1 MADASP
7 TVARRTLAR
16 VLRQRREQARI
27 TAAKAAKYAGM
38 HAATLSKVESATT
51 RIQPGTAQV
60 LMRYYGGTEAE
71 GEAVFELAHA
81 ARQRGWWQTHK
92 AMPDWFDAYVGLETD
107 SRLLRDYQSELVHGL
122 LQTEDYAFHLARAA
136 VDVSSEEEAKAHV
149 ALRMARQERL
159 TAEQPVELHAI
170 MSESALY
177 RQVGG
182 PETMRAQLAHLRERC
197 DLTNVTCQILPFS
210 VGEHAA
216 GYGSFLIMTFP
227 DSPHEAITFNEVV
240 YVEYGLGAL
249 YLEDASDVQHF
260 TRVFED
266 LGSRALSA
274 DKSLKLIE
282 RALAERSN

>member
-27 TAAKAAKYAGM
+27 TAAKAAEYAGM

-60 LMRYYGGTEAE
+60 LMRYYGGTETE

-107 SRLLRDYQSELVHGL
+107 SRLLRDYQSELIHGL

-136 VDVSSEEEAKAHV
+136 VDVSSEKEAKAHV

-170 MSESALY
+170 MNESALY

-182 PETMRAQLAHLRERC
+182 VEAMRAQLAHLRECC
-197 DLTNVTCQILPFS
+197 DLPNVTCQILPFS

-216 GYGSFLIMTFP
+216 GYGSFLIMKFP